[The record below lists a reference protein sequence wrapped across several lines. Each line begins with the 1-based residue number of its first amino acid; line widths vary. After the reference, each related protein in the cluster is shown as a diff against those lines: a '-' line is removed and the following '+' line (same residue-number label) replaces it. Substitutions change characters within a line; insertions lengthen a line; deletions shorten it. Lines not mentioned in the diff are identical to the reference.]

1 MFLCMYLT
9 KNALVLKIFLLYLSS
24 CVLHTFRCSNSC
36 NSFIT
41 ISWILAG
48 FSLYLSPVLKLQ
60 FFTTCCSLKD
70 LLPSNELLYIQTNTF
85 IVACPLKKI
94 EKKKSEFLF
103 KGKVYNSLWVLN
115 SAVKRLHGDLSQ
127 IIFITIRLNIQMSK
141 Q

>member
-24 CVLHTFRCSNSC
+24 CVLYTFRCSNSC

-94 EKKKSEFLF
+94 EKK
-103 KGKVYNSLWVLN
+103 NLN
-115 SAVKRLHGDLSQ
+115 SFLKEKF
-127 IIFITIRLNIQMSK
+127 IIVYEFWTLQWNVFMETYLKLFS
-141 Q
+141 